1 MAAMSY
7 CTIDDIKRML
17 PEQDI
22 IMLTNDASTGTV
34 DMDVVADAIA
44 YADQLI
50 DGYLRGRYTLPLSTV
65 PMFLTKLSIDLVIFY
80 LYGRRPEI
88 KNENI
93 EKKYTNTLKI
103 LEHIQAGKFTLV
115 DNISG
120 EDLPGKGEYKT
131 NKTENDRIFSKDM
144 LSGY

>member
-1 MAAMSY
+1 MSY
-7 CTIDDIKRML
+7 CTLDDIKKLL
-17 PEQDI
+17 PEEN
-22 IMLTNDASTGTV
+22 LTQLTDDEGTGAI
-34 DMDVVADAIA
+34 DEAVVTDAIT

-65 PMFLTKLSIDLVIFY
+65 PTFLRKLSIDLVIFY

-88 KNENI
+88 QNDNV

-103 LEHIQAGKFTLV
+103 LEQIQAGKIALGDDT
-115 DNISG
+115 SG

-131 NKTENDRIFSKDM
+131 NKTEDDKIFSKEVLD
-144 LSGY
+144 GY

>member
-1 MAAMSY
+1 MSY

-34 DMDVVADAIA
+34 DMDVVTDAIT

-65 PMFLTKLSIDLVIFY
+65 PTFLRKLSIDLVIFY

-88 KNENI
+88 QNDNV

-103 LEHIQAGKFTLV
+103 LEQIQAGKIALGDDT
-115 DNISG
+115 SG

-131 NKTENDRIFSKDM
+131 NKTEDDKIFSKEVLD
-144 LSGY
+144 GY